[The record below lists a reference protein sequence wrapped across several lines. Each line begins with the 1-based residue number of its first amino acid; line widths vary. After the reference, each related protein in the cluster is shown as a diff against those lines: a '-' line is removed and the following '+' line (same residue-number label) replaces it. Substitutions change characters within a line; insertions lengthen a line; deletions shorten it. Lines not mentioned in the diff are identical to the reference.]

1 MNDSTYELLFAYA
14 RLGVQNWKSKSR
26 DVKNQARLIGVDI
39 AEHEALAARALA
51 KPFDP
56 SSGNGDAITLIPMPS
71 GRRRVYGAFFAPWRG
86 GSVGREQ
93 LSFDLVVLSQKG
105 LPIAFRFEPG
115 VGRGT
120 HGYDHVQLS
129 ESLGKR
135 SAAFGRLL
143 SPVPTSYPAVP
154 LPSQDA
160 ETRFLSMVVAMHGF
174 PRGVDDVL
182 EDAFK
187 GDSRK
192 RKNYLEMTKAMF
204 R

>member
-1 MNDSTYELLFAYA
+1 MKKSTYELVFAYA
-14 RLGVQNWKSKSR
+14 RLGVRDWKSKSR
-26 DVKNQARLIGVDI
+26 EVKKQARSIGVDI
-39 AEHEALAARALA
+39 AVHEALAARALA

-56 SSGNGDAITLIPMPS
+56 TSGNGDEMTLIPMPS
-71 GRRRVYGAFFAPWRG
+71 GRRRVYGAFFSPWRG
-86 GSVGREQ
+86 GSGSREH
-93 LSFDLVVLSQKG
+93 LSFDLVVLTQQG

-115 VGRGT
+115 VGRAT

-135 SAAFGRLL
+135 QAAFGRLL

-160 ETRFLSMVVAMHGF
+160 ATRFLSMVVAMHGF

-187 GDSRK
+187 GEWRK
-192 RKNYLEMTKAMF
+192 RKTYLDMTKAMF
-204 R
+204 Q